1 VASTA
6 NATAKPQQ
14 PSTATRRPG
23 RPHGRQHTPQAD
35 VTLTPELGRIAG
47 TLEAWLT
54 LVAGSIPWTAVGL
67 DGHFGHHNA
76 LQMARQGN
84 VPLLAKRRCD
94 AALYGPDTGP

>member
-1 VASTA
+1 VASK
-6 NATAKPQQ
+6 AKAKAKQQ
-14 PSTATRRPG
+14 KPSTAKRRPG
-23 RPHGRQHTPQAD
+23 RPKGSQNKPKAD
-35 VTLTPELGRIAG
+35 MTLTPELGRIAG

-84 VPLLAKRRCD
+84 GPLLAKRRCD